1 MFCIGII
8 ICAAGVCRLWFTSVY
23 LRSYDALYNG
33 AILYT
38 IVAIETNLGIIC
50 GCLPSTKP
58 IMSKLVP
65 RLFASTHS
73 STHRSKKTYK
83 VDGQSFPFQSLSGG
97 IVKSAQYSVEYDSNI
112 PVAHGGQ
119 RAATQVT
126 VARGP
131 HGGEIVSV
139 DSQEWIMQTVVD
151 SQRPAGQIIKNNV

>member
-1 MFCIGII
+1 
-8 ICAAGVCRLWFTSVY
+8 
-23 LRSYDALYNG
+23 
-33 AILYT
+33 
-38 IVAIETNLGIIC
+38 
-50 GCLPSTKP
+50 
-58 IMSKLVP
+58 
-65 RLFASTHS
+65 
-73 STHRSKKTYK
+73 
-83 VDGQSFPFQSLSGG
+83 
-97 IVKSAQYSVEYDSNI
+97 VKSAQYSVEYDSNI